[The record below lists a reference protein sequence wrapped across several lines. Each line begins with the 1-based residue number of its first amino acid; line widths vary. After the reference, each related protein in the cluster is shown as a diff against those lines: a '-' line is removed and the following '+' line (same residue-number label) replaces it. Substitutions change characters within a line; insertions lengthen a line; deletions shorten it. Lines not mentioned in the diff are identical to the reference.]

1 MSQLHITSS
10 STIDAPAEE
19 VYTVLADYH
28 KAHQAILPKSYFTEL
43 TVEEGGTGA
52 GTVRCIRMKVLGVE
66 SVYRMVV
73 SEPEP
78 GRVLVE
84 VDENAGV
91 TTTFTIDPISSSSRC
106 RLTISTDMSTSP
118 GIKGIFERLLSP
130 SIIRRIYKQELRQ
143 IAGYMGTEFG

>member
-1 MSQLHITSS
+1 
-10 STIDAPAEE
+10 
-19 VYTVLADYH
+19 
-28 KAHQAILPKSYFTEL
+28 
-43 TVEEGGTGA
+43 
-52 GTVRCIRMKVLGVE
+52 MKVLGVE

-91 TTTFTIDPISSSSRC
+91 TTTFAIDPISSSSRC
-106 RLTISTDMSTSP
+106 RLTISADMSTSP